1 MTLDSVRVILVRP
14 THPGNIGAAARAM
27 ANMGLENLYLVGPRT
42 FPSPEALARAA
53 GAEWLLSTARVC
65 ETLDEA
71 VAECGLVIGSSARHR
86 TVRWPVL
93 EPESAMALAYRASQ
107 KGNVALVFG
116 QEASGLTNEELER
129 CQVHVRIPVN
139 PAFPSVNLAAAVIV
153 LAYELKKA
161 EAQCGG
167 CDITLAATDSAEAD
181 AESFA
186 TAENVQRFFVHLET
200 VLREIGFLK
209 SPSEKLLRKV
219 KRIFSRTPLLEDDI
233 NSLRGVLS
241 AVQGHKA
248 QPRGKSRIR

>member
-27 ANMGLENLYLVGPRT
+27 ANMGLENLCLVGPRT

-116 QEASGLTNEELER
+116 QEAS
-129 CQVHVRIPVN
+129 V
-139 PAFPSVNLAAAVIV
+139 
-153 LAYELKKA
+153 
-161 EAQCGG
+161 
-167 CDITLAATDSAEAD
+167 
-181 AESFA
+181 
-186 TAENVQRFFVHLET
+186 
-200 VLREIGFLK
+200 
-209 SPSEKLLRKV
+209 
-219 KRIFSRTPLLEDDI
+219 
-233 NSLRGVLS
+233 
-241 AVQGHKA
+241 
-248 QPRGKSRIR
+248 